1 MTRAPQWHPDVVLKS
16 RRAALR
22 DPPLADCSLII
33 TRGGVPEHRRLADRE
48 IGEPDR
54 PVEHRRAPPEDPKFN
69 AWLEARTPAGRWGK
83 VEELQGACTFLAS
96 AASDFVDGRVIYVDG
111 AVLATL

>member
-1 MTRAPQWHPDVVLKS
+1 MASDVVLKS

-22 DPPLADCSLII
+22 DPPLADCSPII

-54 PVEHRRAPPEDPKFN
+54 PVEHRRAPPEADDAETWREFMAIN
-69 AWLEARTPAGRWGK
+69 LDS
-83 VEELQGACTFLAS
+83 VF
-96 AASDFVDGRVIYVDG
+96 FVDG